1 MKQAIVNFCK
11 STDTGLFLLDMPTGF
26 GKTYSVLEFMVDY
39 YDSPEFKDKKIFF
52 VTTLKKNLPDK
63 ELREHF
69 AKRGKADDYDKYCLR
84 IEANADMVVEKLDEL
99 YRARKIPA
107 AITMKQEFKDL
118 HGSVKLLNEYRDKKR
133 ELKGTSKDIIN
144 VLCKNAEDAIR
155 KQQEGAFR
163 KVIESELKQFRTPKE
178 KLKNIANN
186 LDYHWIGELYPA
198 VYTREKRIVF
208 MSMDKFFLGNTTIIE
223 PTYSFYNND
232 ITKNAIIFI
241 DEFDAT
247 RDRLLNQ
254 IITRGL
260 ENHIDYLGLFHR
272 VYASLKTRDFPAE
285 LTTASKLQ
293 QAYLDEHKNAKNP
306 TEIIEGFGGVFDET
320 YDRFAMQYS
329 FKTEEDG
336 KGDRSRNFIFNDL
349 QFHSVFEGENA
360 FIDIDTD
367 MKAKQNWLR
376 FTKRRPTEKEG
387 GVLSLLA
394 SVKGCLT
401 YFQNGARNLSFNYKH
416 HKDEDKRPGDDDY
429 TFENAIESVLT
440 EFHLSRE
447 QIRYLKP
454 IVMGGQVKSKK
465 DKKDSNGKMSLKYF
479 DRSVYNRGFRY
490 YDFID
495 DPNHSMRSE
504 IQLFDFQDSPE
515 RILLHLSE
523 KAQIIG
529 ISATA
534 TLDTVVG
541 NYDLEYLQ
549 RMLQD
554 KYYVMPEADRCR
566 LQESFQTFV
575 ANYDKVNIHV
585 EPVSYNAD
593 DRVELSEIFNGNEAL
608 ITKYA
613 EKLSI
618 SFERVEYAKNNFIRV
633 VKVMKAF
640 ILNDSVKS
648 FLCLNNKL
656 PQENKGLFD
665 IKLLEEF
672 ADAII
677 KLYGIKGLKG
687 KDLLYSI
694 NSEDYDAKRAEFI
707 QRLSK
712 GEKLFVISSYNTVGA
727 GQNLQYKAP
736 GNATIVAV
744 NDYDRGDMEKDFDCI
759 YLEKPTNLLVNVDSK
774 KGIEAEDL
782 IRFVYALHDEFGK
795 YIRVKFKQYSIDEVL
810 EYKRASLELYK
821 DIVKKEV
828 LNSGINIVDAV
839 HTETSEDYLQ
849 DVADGINKIIPEAK
863 CSVGKRLSKKK
874 LNVRYI
880 HDKSFYSD
888 SEVDPHQ
895 ESMEDYVV
903 QHITVENFKHQSSA
917 AVYNILKEL
926 VIKKDIAI
934 GKITLVD
941 WSQYGY
947 KADWL
952 FGVVVDGTYYF
963 MTIHPDGSFKIE
975 ALKRNLFTMTEY
987 DKYMDYFGLNE
998 ENKND
1003 YRGVIGLVKDAE
1015 GNINL
1020 IKDTNMYSMPDYTAM
1035 GDVLKNVA
1043 SEGRFPGKDV
1053 VTWLRLVMDTT
1064 DKIKVHAEL
1073 DIVIPHIDVNA
1084 EYTKANVMG
1093 LFKGITTKKEVVRYV
1108 FENTGIM
1115 LYAYLRGEEE
1125 RREYLSGNID
1135 INYFDYDDT
1144 HAKYSVGEIGNG
1156 MKYTIERASVVR
1168 EIQAVEG
1175 SKLIFK
1181 KVLPLMG
1188 VEFVRY
1194 GMLTV
1199 VPFPFKY
1206 LREYIVKEEK
1216 SV

>member
-1 MKQAIVNFCK
+1 MNFEFIDLSLDDRQFKGETHNKNLEDAMKQAIVNFCK
-11 STDTGLFLLDMPTGF
+11 SMDTGLFLLDMPTGF
-26 GKTYSVLEFMVDY
+26 GKTYSVLDFMVDN
-39 YDSPEFKDKKIFF
+39 YDAPEFKDKKIFF

-69 AKRGKADDYDKYCLR
+69 ARRGKADDYDKYCLR
-84 IEANADMVVEKLDEL
+84 IEANADMVVQKLDEL
-99 YRARKIPA
+99 YRARKIPPT
-107 AITMKQEFKDL
+107 ITMKQEFKDL

-133 ELKGTSKDIIN
+133 ELKGNSKDIIN
-144 VLCKNAEDAIR
+144 VLCKSAEDAIR

-186 LDYHWIGELYPA
+186 PDYHWIGELYPA
-198 VYTREKRIVF
+198 VYTREKRIFF

-306 TEIIEGFGGVFDET
+306 MEIIEGFGGVFDET

-367 MKAKQNWLR
+367 MKAKQNWLC
-376 FTKRRPTEKEG
+376 FTKRRPAEKDG

-534 TLDTVVG
+534 TLDTVIG

-554 KYYVMPEADRCR
+554 KFYV
-566 LQESFQTFV
+566 
-575 ANYDKVNIHV
+575 
-585 EPVSYNAD
+585 
-593 DRVELSEIFNGNEAL
+593 
-608 ITKYA
+608 
-613 EKLSI
+613 
-618 SFERVEYAKNNFIRV
+618 
-633 VKVMKAF
+633 
-640 ILNDSVKS
+640 
-648 FLCLNNKL
+648 
-656 PQENKGLFD
+656 
-665 IKLLEEF
+665 
-672 ADAII
+672 
-677 KLYGIKGLKG
+677 
-687 KDLLYSI
+687 
-694 NSEDYDAKRAEFI
+694 
-707 QRLSK
+707 
-712 GEKLFVISSYNTVGA
+712 
-727 GQNLQYKAP
+727 
-736 GNATIVAV
+736 
-744 NDYDRGDMEKDFDCI
+744 I

-774 KGIEAEDL
+774 KGIEAENL
-782 IRFVYALHDEFGK
+782 IRFVYQMEFLMERGEVSRKDGIAVIKDAFICFSGGYTFSGKKGEPYKTDSVNNYALRTLIQAVGRICRIGLKNPDIYIYVDNTILTDYDLSIVEQRMLNPEFAELVKVGKIYYNGQANENLDIAVMENRAGTLALKAMQIINELKRNWTDDSIDYWKALRELCLMRPTLSRKNVEQNSQYQLVYMCAPGEITAYSYEQEGDYNKNINIKFDGSLPQKMSEDEVHLKEIMQIPGVKALFEKHGYATSFVPNEFILTPPMFNNIYKGALGEVVGK
-795 YIRVKFKQYSIDEVL
+795 YILEQYAGVTLQEMPPEFFELFDYTLGNGVYVDFKLWKETMLISAEEEKKSVL
-810 EYKRASLELYK
+810 EKLDKCGGKRTV
-821 DIVKKEV
+821 I
-828 LNSGINIVDAV
+828 INIMLD
-839 HTETSEDYLQ
+839 HNMQITSSDSGRIIEIPYLYRLDRKEIGTEIIAKINREGYLQ
-849 DVADGINKIIPEAK
+849 
-863 CSVGKRLSKKK
+863 
-874 LNVRYI
+874 
-880 HDKSFYSD
+880 
-888 SEVDPHQ
+888 
-895 ESMEDYVV
+895 
-903 QHITVENFKHQSSA
+903 
-917 AVYNILKEL
+917 
-926 VIKKDIAI
+926 
-934 GKITLVD
+934 
-941 WSQYGY
+941 
-947 KADWL
+947 
-952 FGVVVDGTYYF
+952 
-963 MTIHPDGSFKIE
+963 
-975 ALKRNLFTMTEY
+975 
-987 DKYMDYFGLNE
+987 
-998 ENKND
+998 
-1003 YRGVIGLVKDAE
+1003 
-1015 GNINL
+1015 
-1020 IKDTNMYSMPDYTAM
+1020 
-1035 GDVLKNVA
+1035 
-1043 SEGRFPGKDV
+1043 
-1053 VTWLRLVMDTT
+1053 
-1064 DKIKVHAEL
+1064 
-1073 DIVIPHIDVNA
+1073 
-1084 EYTKANVMG
+1084 
-1093 LFKGITTKKEVVRYV
+1093 
-1108 FENTGIM
+1108 
-1115 LYAYLRGEEE
+1115 
-1125 RREYLSGNID
+1125 
-1135 INYFDYDDT
+1135 
-1144 HAKYSVGEIGNG
+1144 
-1156 MKYTIERASVVR
+1156 
-1168 EIQAVEG
+1168 
-1175 SKLIFK
+1175 
-1181 KVLPLMG
+1181 
-1188 VEFVRY
+1188 
-1194 GMLTV
+1194 
-1199 VPFPFKY
+1199 
-1206 LREYIVKEEK
+1206 
-1216 SV
+1216 

>member
-1 MKQAIVNFCK
+1 MKQAIANFCK
-11 STDTGLFLLDMPTGF
+11 SMDTGLFLLDMPTGF
-26 GKTYSVLEFMVDY
+26 GKTYSVLDFMVDN
-39 YDSPEFKDKKIFF
+39 YDAPEFKDKKIFF

-99 YRARKIPA
+99 YRARKIPT

-118 HGSVKLLNEYRDKKR
+118 HGSVKLLIEYRDKKR
-133 ELKGTSKDIIN
+133 ELKGTSREIIN
-144 VLCKNAEDAIR
+144 VLCKSAEDAIR

-186 LDYHWIGELYPA
+186 PEYHWIGELYPA
-198 VYTREKRIVF
+198 VYTRAKRIFF

-376 FTKRRPTEKEG
+376 FTKRRPTELTEKDG

-454 IVMGGQVKSKK
+454 I
-465 DKKDSNGKMSLKYF
+465 
-479 DRSVYNRGFRY
+479 
-490 YDFID
+490 
-495 DPNHSMRSE
+495 
-504 IQLFDFQDSPE
+504 
-515 RILLHLSE
+515 
-523 KAQIIG
+523 A
-529 ISATA
+529 
-534 TLDTVVG
+534 
-541 NYDLEYLQ
+541 
-549 RMLQD
+549 
-554 KYYVMPEADRCR
+554 
-566 LQESFQTFV
+566 
-575 ANYDKVNIHV
+575 
-585 EPVSYNAD
+585 
-593 DRVELSEIFNGNEAL
+593 
-608 ITKYA
+608 
-613 EKLSI
+613 
-618 SFERVEYAKNNFIRV
+618 
-633 VKVMKAF
+633 
-640 ILNDSVKS
+640 
-648 FLCLNNKL
+648 
-656 PQENKGLFD
+656 
-665 IKLLEEF
+665 
-672 ADAII
+672 
-677 KLYGIKGLKG
+677 
-687 KDLLYSI
+687 
-694 NSEDYDAKRAEFI
+694 
-707 QRLSK
+707 
-712 GEKLFVISSYNTVGA
+712 
-727 GQNLQYKAP
+727 
-736 GNATIVAV
+736 
-744 NDYDRGDMEKDFDCI
+744 
-759 YLEKPTNLLVNVDSK
+759 
-774 KGIEAEDL
+774 
-782 IRFVYALHDEFGK
+782 
-795 YIRVKFKQYSIDEVL
+795 
-810 EYKRASLELYK
+810 
-821 DIVKKEV
+821 
-828 LNSGINIVDAV
+828 
-839 HTETSEDYLQ
+839 
-849 DVADGINKIIPEAK
+849 
-863 CSVGKRLSKKK
+863 
-874 LNVRYI
+874 
-880 HDKSFYSD
+880 
-888 SEVDPHQ
+888 
-895 ESMEDYVV
+895 
-903 QHITVENFKHQSSA
+903 
-917 AVYNILKEL
+917 
-926 VIKKDIAI
+926 
-934 GKITLVD
+934 
-941 WSQYGY
+941 
-947 KADWL
+947 
-952 FGVVVDGTYYF
+952 
-963 MTIHPDGSFKIE
+963 
-975 ALKRNLFTMTEY
+975 
-987 DKYMDYFGLNE
+987 
-998 ENKND
+998 
-1003 YRGVIGLVKDAE
+1003 
-1015 GNINL
+1015 
-1020 IKDTNMYSMPDYTAM
+1020 KDTNMYSMPDYTAM

>member
-1 MKQAIVNFCK
+1 MDLVSAI
-11 STDTGLFLLDMPTGF
+11 GLLSSFVT
-26 GKTYSVLEFMVDY
+26 LEEAGR
-39 YDSPEFKDKKIFF
+39 SWILIIKDKIKRKEIDINNWDSDDPLVQVCLDRFKTDMGDKYKDHIFSEEEIQDIILGF
-52 VTTLKKNLPDK
+52 FEQNR
-63 ELREHF
+63 ELRIGNEEKKQMTQIIEDILYAYNEY
-69 AKRGKADDYDKYCLR
+69 AKSLMSSGERTLHNTLSSDFSKIMDKLGV
-84 IEANADMVVEKLDEL
+84 IEEQPRKENIKKFLHAIEVSKEIELENIEEFINGEYEIDRSEIIETIQAAREKLVSIQGN
-99 YRARKIPA
+99 A
-107 AITMKQEFKDL
+107 
-118 HGSVKLLNEYRDKKR
+118 GSGKSVVCKKLLKGKEYVLVTRAENLSTGKEVNELWDC
-133 ELKGTSKDIIN
+133 DI
-144 VLCKNAEDAIR
+144 EDAILWLEN
-155 KQQEGAFR
+155 K
-163 KVIESELKQFRTPKE
+163 P
-178 KLKNIANN
+178 
-186 LDYHWIGELYPA
+186 LY
-198 VYTREKRIVF
+198 
-208 MSMDKFFLGNTTIIE
+208 
-223 PTYSFYNND
+223 
-232 ITKNAIIFI
+232 IFI
-241 DEFDAT
+241 DAIEFIADCGDNAFPLLQEIY
-247 RDRLLNQ
+247 RLADKYSNVY
-254 IITRGL
+254 IITSCRTTDSSAFMKINTKYRIKTYEIPDL
-260 ENHIDYLGLFHR
+260 AKDEIDKVAKSYPIIL
-272 VYASLKTRDFPAE
+272 S
-285 LTTASKLQ
+285 LQ
-293 QAYLDEHKNAKNP
+293 QNKKYADLLCVPFYL
-306 TEIIEGFGGVFDET
+306 
-320 YDRFAMQYS
+320 
-329 FKTEEDG
+329 

-376 FTKRRPTEKEG
+376 FTKRRPTEKDG

-534 TLDTVVG
+534 TLDTVIG

-554 KYYVMPEADRCR
+554 KFYVMPEVDKCR
-566 LQESFQTFV
+566 LQESFRTFV

-585 EPVSYNAD
+585 EPVCYSTD
-593 DRVELSEIFNGNEAL
+593 DTAELAEIFNGNEAL
-608 ITKYA
+608 IKKYA

-677 KLYGIKGLKG
+677 KIYGIKGLKG

-782 IRFVYALHDEFGK
+782 IRFVYQMEFLMERGEVSRKDGIAVIKDAFICFSGGYTFSGKKGEPYKTDSVNNYALRTLIQAVGRICRTGLKNPDIYIYVDNTILTDYDLSIVEQRMLNPEFAELVKVGKIYYNGQANENLDIAVMENRAGTLALKAMQIINELKRNWTDDSIDYWKALRELCLMRPTLSRKNVEQNSQYQLVYMCAPGEITAYSYEQEGDYNKNINIKFDGSLPQKMSEDEVHLKEIMQIPGVKALFEKHGYATSFVPNEFILTPPMFNNIYKGALGEVVGK
-795 YIRVKFKQYSIDEVL
+795 YILEQYAGVTLQEMPLEFFELFDYTLGNGVYVDFKLWKETMLISAEEEKKNVL
-810 EYKRASLELYK
+810 EKLDKCGGKRAV
-821 DIVKKEV
+821 I
-828 LNSGINIVDAV
+828 INIMLD
-839 HTETSEDYLQ
+839 HNMQIMSSDSGRIIEIPYLYRLDRKEIGTEIIAKINREGYLQ
-849 DVADGINKIIPEAK
+849 
-863 CSVGKRLSKKK
+863 
-874 LNVRYI
+874 
-880 HDKSFYSD
+880 
-888 SEVDPHQ
+888 
-895 ESMEDYVV
+895 
-903 QHITVENFKHQSSA
+903 
-917 AVYNILKEL
+917 
-926 VIKKDIAI
+926 
-934 GKITLVD
+934 
-941 WSQYGY
+941 
-947 KADWL
+947 
-952 FGVVVDGTYYF
+952 
-963 MTIHPDGSFKIE
+963 
-975 ALKRNLFTMTEY
+975 
-987 DKYMDYFGLNE
+987 
-998 ENKND
+998 
-1003 YRGVIGLVKDAE
+1003 
-1015 GNINL
+1015 
-1020 IKDTNMYSMPDYTAM
+1020 
-1035 GDVLKNVA
+1035 
-1043 SEGRFPGKDV
+1043 
-1053 VTWLRLVMDTT
+1053 
-1064 DKIKVHAEL
+1064 
-1073 DIVIPHIDVNA
+1073 
-1084 EYTKANVMG
+1084 
-1093 LFKGITTKKEVVRYV
+1093 
-1108 FENTGIM
+1108 
-1115 LYAYLRGEEE
+1115 
-1125 RREYLSGNID
+1125 
-1135 INYFDYDDT
+1135 
-1144 HAKYSVGEIGNG
+1144 
-1156 MKYTIERASVVR
+1156 
-1168 EIQAVEG
+1168 
-1175 SKLIFK
+1175 
-1181 KVLPLMG
+1181 
-1188 VEFVRY
+1188 
-1194 GMLTV
+1194 
-1199 VPFPFKY
+1199 
-1206 LREYIVKEEK
+1206 
-1216 SV
+1216 

>member
-1 MKQAIVNFCK
+1 MKQAIINFCE
-11 STDTGLFLLDMPTGF
+11 SMDTGLFLLDMPTGF
-26 GKTYSVLEFMVDY
+26 GKTYSVLEFMVDN
-39 YDSPEFKDKKIFF
+39 YDAPEFKDKKIFF

-63 ELREHF
+63 ELRKHF
-69 AKRGKADDYDKYCLR
+69 ERLGKADDYDKYCLR

-99 YRARKIPA
+99 YRARKIPP

-133 ELKGTSKDIIN
+133 ELKGTSRDIIN
-144 VLCKNAEDAIR
+144 VLCKSAEEAIR

-163 KVIESELKQFRTPKE
+163 KVIENELKQFKTPKE

-186 LDYHWIGELYPA
+186 PDYQWIGELYPA
-198 VYTREKRIVF
+198 VYTREKRIFF

-223 PTYSFYNND
+223 PTYSFYSND

-285 LTTASKLQ
+285 LTTASRLQ
-293 QAYLDEHKNAKNP
+293 RAYLDEHKNAKNP
-306 TEIIEGFGGVFDET
+306 VEIIEGFGSVFEET
-320 YDRFAMQYS
+320 YDRFSMQYS

-336 KGDRSRNFIFNDL
+336 KGDRNRNFIFNDL

-367 MKAKQNWLR
+367 LKARQNWLR
-376 FTKRRPTEKEG
+376 FTKRRPTEKDG

-416 HKDEDKRPGDDDY
+416 HRDEDKRPGDDDY
-429 TFENAIESVLT
+429 TLENAIESVLT

-454 IVMGGQVKSKK
+454 IVMGGQVRAKK
-465 DKKDSNGKMSLKYF
+465 DKKGNNGKMSLKYF
-479 DRSVYNRGFRY
+479 DRSVYDRGFRY

-504 IQLFDFQDSPE
+504 IQLFDFPDSPE

-523 KAQIIG
+523 KARIIG

-534 TLDTVVG
+534 TLDTVIG

-554 KYYVMPEADRCR
+554 KFYVMPEEDESR
-566 LQESFQTFV
+566 LQMSFQTFV

-585 EPVSYNAD
+585 EPVCYSED
-593 DRVELSEIFNGNEAL
+593 DKVELSEIFDGNEAL
-608 ITKYA
+608 IKKYT
-613 EKLSI
+613 EKLTTT
-618 SFERVEYAKNNFIRV
+618 FERVEYAKNNFMRV

-665 IKLLEEF
+665 INLLEDF

-736 GNATIVAV
+736 ANAAIVAV

-782 IRFVYALHDEFGK
+782 IRFVYQMEFLMERGEVSRKDGISVIKDAFICFSGGHTFSGKKGEPYKTDSVNNFAIRTLIQAVGRICRTGLKNPDIYIYVDDTILNDYDLSIVEQRMLNPEFAELVKVGKTYFNGQVNADMNVTIMENRAGTLALNAMQIINELKRNWTDDSIDYWKALRELCLMRPTLSRKNVEHNSQYQLVYMRAPREIKAYSYEQEGDYNKNVNIKFDGSLPQKMSEEEVHLKELMQIPGVKELFERHGYATSFVPNEFVLTPPMFNNIYKGALGEVVGK
-795 YIRVKFKQYSIDEVL
+795 YILEQYAGVTLQEMPPEHFELFDYTLGNGVYVDFKLWKETMTVSAEEEKKNIQAKLDKCGG
-810 EYKRASLELYK
+810 KRAVIINIMLDHNMQITSSDNGRIIEIPYLYRL
-821 DIVKKEV
+821 DKKEI
-828 LNSGINIVDAV
+828 GTEIIEKINR
-839 HTETSEDYLQ
+839 EGYLQ
-849 DVADGINKIIPEAK
+849 
-863 CSVGKRLSKKK
+863 
-874 LNVRYI
+874 
-880 HDKSFYSD
+880 
-888 SEVDPHQ
+888 
-895 ESMEDYVV
+895 
-903 QHITVENFKHQSSA
+903 
-917 AVYNILKEL
+917 
-926 VIKKDIAI
+926 
-934 GKITLVD
+934 
-941 WSQYGY
+941 
-947 KADWL
+947 
-952 FGVVVDGTYYF
+952 
-963 MTIHPDGSFKIE
+963 
-975 ALKRNLFTMTEY
+975 
-987 DKYMDYFGLNE
+987 
-998 ENKND
+998 
-1003 YRGVIGLVKDAE
+1003 
-1015 GNINL
+1015 
-1020 IKDTNMYSMPDYTAM
+1020 
-1035 GDVLKNVA
+1035 
-1043 SEGRFPGKDV
+1043 
-1053 VTWLRLVMDTT
+1053 
-1064 DKIKVHAEL
+1064 
-1073 DIVIPHIDVNA
+1073 
-1084 EYTKANVMG
+1084 
-1093 LFKGITTKKEVVRYV
+1093 
-1108 FENTGIM
+1108 
-1115 LYAYLRGEEE
+1115 
-1125 RREYLSGNID
+1125 
-1135 INYFDYDDT
+1135 
-1144 HAKYSVGEIGNG
+1144 
-1156 MKYTIERASVVR
+1156 
-1168 EIQAVEG
+1168 
-1175 SKLIFK
+1175 
-1181 KVLPLMG
+1181 
-1188 VEFVRY
+1188 
-1194 GMLTV
+1194 
-1199 VPFPFKY
+1199 
-1206 LREYIVKEEK
+1206 
-1216 SV
+1216 

>member
-1 MKQAIVNFCK
+1 
-11 STDTGLFLLDMPTGF
+11 
-26 GKTYSVLEFMVDY
+26 
-39 YDSPEFKDKKIFF
+39 
-52 VTTLKKNLPDK
+52 
-63 ELREHF
+63 
-69 AKRGKADDYDKYCLR
+69 
-84 IEANADMVVEKLDEL
+84 
-99 YRARKIPA
+99 
-107 AITMKQEFKDL
+107 
-118 HGSVKLLNEYRDKKR
+118 
-133 ELKGTSKDIIN
+133 
-144 VLCKNAEDAIR
+144 
-155 KQQEGAFR
+155 
-163 KVIESELKQFRTPKE
+163 
-178 KLKNIANN
+178 
-186 LDYHWIGELYPA
+186 
-198 VYTREKRIVF
+198 
-208 MSMDKFFLGNTTIIE
+208 
-223 PTYSFYNND
+223 
-232 ITKNAIIFI
+232 
-241 DEFDAT
+241 
-247 RDRLLNQ
+247 
-254 IITRGL
+254 
-260 ENHIDYLGLFHR
+260 
-272 VYASLKTRDFPAE
+272 
-285 LTTASKLQ
+285 
-293 QAYLDEHKNAKNP
+293 
-306 TEIIEGFGGVFDET
+306 
-320 YDRFAMQYS
+320 
-329 FKTEEDG
+329 
-336 KGDRSRNFIFNDL
+336 
-349 QFHSVFEGENA
+349 
-360 FIDIDTD
+360 
-367 MKAKQNWLR
+367 
-376 FTKRRPTEKEG
+376 
-387 GVLSLLA
+387 
-394 SVKGCLT
+394 
-401 YFQNGARNLSFNYKH
+401 
-416 HKDEDKRPGDDDY
+416 
-429 TFENAIESVLT
+429 
-440 EFHLSRE
+440 
-447 QIRYLKP
+447 
-454 IVMGGQVKSKK
+454 MGGQVKSKK
-465 DKKDSNGKMSLKYF
+465 DKKDSKGKMSLKYF
-479 DRSVYNRGFRY
+479 DRSVYDRGFRY

-515 RILLHLSE
+515 HILLHLSE

-608 ITKYA
+608 IKKYA

-694 NSEDYDAKRAEFI
+694 NSEDYDAKRTEFI

-782 IRFVYALHDEFGK
+782 IRFVYQMEFLMERG
-795 YIRVKFKQYSIDEVL
+795 EVSR
-810 EYKRASLELYK
+810 K
-821 DIVKKEV
+821 
-828 LNSGINIVDAV
+828 
-839 HTETSEDYLQ
+839 
-849 DVADGINKIIPEAK
+849 DGIAVIKDAFICFSGGYTFSGKKGKPYKTDSVNNFAIRTLIQAVGRICRTGLKNPDIYIYVDNTILTDYDLSVVEQRMLNPEFAELVK
-863 CSVGKRLSKKK
+863 VGKTYYNGQANENLDIAVMENRAGTLALKAMQIINELKR
-874 LNVRYI
+874 NWT
-880 HDKSFYSD
+880 DD
-888 SEVDPHQ
+888 
-895 ESMEDYVV
+895 SMEEYVV

-1084 EYTKANVMG
+1084 EYTKANVMR